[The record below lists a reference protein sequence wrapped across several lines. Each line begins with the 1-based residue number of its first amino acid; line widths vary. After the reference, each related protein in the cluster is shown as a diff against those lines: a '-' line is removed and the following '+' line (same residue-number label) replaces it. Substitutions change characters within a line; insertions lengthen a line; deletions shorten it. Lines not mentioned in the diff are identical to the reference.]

1 MLRGLLRKRCLR
13 RDEVPVPGGLIPLVK
28 ASSMTLVL
36 DVSVPDWEDCRAD
49 AEAFCRKHSLDLNIL
64 YIDLVHSP
72 DKAVSDASRTIFK
85 KNINWYGKPSDR
97 KASVSTGRYAGIF
110 VCLCNSSN
118 WCVEYLSR
126 VTQAHF
132 RIGMSRWKDY
142 AYDFT
147 VAPEDGNPFK
157 LREVFSTIAGLL
169 ESVKE

>member
-13 RDEVPVPGGLIPLVK
+13 RDEVPVPGGFIPLDK

-36 DVSVPDWEDCRAD
+36 DVSVPDWEDCHAD
-49 AEAFCRKHSLDLNIL
+49 AETFCRKHSIELNIL
-64 YIDLVHSP
+64 YIDLVHSA
-72 DKAVSDASRTIFK
+72 DKAVSDVSRTIFK
-85 KNINWYGKPSDR
+85 KDLNWYGKPSDR
-97 KASVSTGRYAGIF
+97 KASVSIDHYAGIF
-110 VCLCNSSN
+110 VCLCNSGN

-142 AYDFT
+142 EYDFT
-147 VAPEDGNPFK
+147 VTPEEGNLFK
-157 LREVFSTIAGLL
+157 LKEVFSTIAGLL